1 MSLIR
6 QLDYLFVSSE
16 AIRREYTNYV
26 LIQKQQ
32 ILENVTHTAN
42 QSYAASTYGGN
53 QLDASGQSFRQSV
66 QYGKMKPGKRSAQ
79 GSERDHMIAL
89 NKENHGIRGSIAADK
104 QRFSEMESAS
114 KTSKTKKKD
123 KKEKKMKKKKSKKET
138 HLLDSDQDEIEEQQE
153 QQQRN
158 SMLEDSIRQGDT
170 EHQMNQINEE
180 EESDYDDDQDFRHKK

>member
-1 MSLIR
+1 MYSSDFATLNSFTSLLKVSKLFPQGGKSQTIGQQQFMSLIR

-138 HLLDSDQDEIEEQQE
+138 HLLDSD
-153 QQQRN
+153 
-158 SMLEDSIRQGDT
+158 
-170 EHQMNQINEE
+170 
-180 EESDYDDDQDFRHKK
+180 